1 MVGNDARLS
10 GPDVVAGAAVD
21 PGSGTPGLAEAEDC
35 ADGAAAGGREVA
47 AAVESAD
54 ADADADED
62 ADRSAELHPATVSSA
77 APIVTTV
84 VTRVPRCL
92 TGPG

>member
-1 MVGNDARLS
+1 VVGNDARLS

-21 PGSGTPGLAEAEDC
+21 PGSGTAGLLEGEA
-35 ADGAAAGGREVA
+35 AGAAEGGREVA

-54 ADADADED
+54 ADTDED
-62 ADRSAELHPATVSSA
+62 VDGSAELHPVAVSSA
-77 APIVTTV
+77 AAIATTV